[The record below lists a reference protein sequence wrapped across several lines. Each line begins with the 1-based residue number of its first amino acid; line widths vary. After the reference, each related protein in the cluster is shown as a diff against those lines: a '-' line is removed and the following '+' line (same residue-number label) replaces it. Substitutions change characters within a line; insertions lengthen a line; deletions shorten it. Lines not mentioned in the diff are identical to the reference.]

1 MASYPMHQPEIETM
15 PREELKKLQSERLV
29 AQVARMYERV
39 PLFRKRMDE
48 MGLKPSDIHGV
59 EDLSKLPFSYK
70 SDLRDEY
77 PYGLFAEP
85 LENIVRVHASSGTT
99 GKQIVVGYTAAD
111 LEMWSD
117 CVARMI
123 RAIGG
128 SNKDVVQISYGYGLF
143 TGGLGAHDGATRV
156 GATVVPTSSGNTARQ
171 VQTMVDF
178 GSTVLCCTPSYAL
191 YLGEA
196 VEEAGVKEKLSLK
209 VGIFGAEPWTE
220 DMRAAIEEKLNI
232 KAYDIYG
239 LSEIMGPGVSYE
251 CECQAG
257 MHVCEDHFI
266 PEIIDP
272 DTGELLPYGEQGEL
286 VFTTL
291 TKQGFPVIRYRTRD
305 ICTLNPE
312 PCACGRTHI
321 RMAKPAGR
329 SDDMLII
336 RGVNVFP
343 SQIEEVLLKIGGAVT
358 PNYQIVVGRENNTDT
373 LDVNVEMS
381 PELFAD
387 DIKSIE
393 KVEKRIVSE
402 LRNVLGLGAKVH
414 LVNPKSIVRSEG
426 KAKRIIDNRNLYKK

>member
-1 MASYPMHQPEIETM
+1 MSKYAMYQPEIETM
-15 PREELKKLQSERLV
+15 PREELKKLQGERLV

-48 MGLKPSDIHGV
+48 KGLKPADIHGV

-99 GKQIVVGYTAAD
+99 GKQIVVGYTKND
-111 LEMWSD
+111 LDMWAD

-123 RAIGG
+123 YAIGG
-128 SNKDVVQISYGYGLF
+128 TKKDVVQVSYGYGLF
-143 TGGLGAHDGATRV
+143 TGGLGAHDGATKV
-156 GATVVPTSSGNTARQ
+156 GATVVPTSAGNTSRQ
-171 VQTMVDF
+171 IQTMIDF
-178 GSTVLCCTPSYAL
+178 GSTVLCCTPSYAM

-196 VEEAGVKEKLSLK
+196 IEEMGVKDKLSLR

-257 MHVCEDHFI
+257 MHICEDNFI
-266 PEIIDP
+266 AEIINP
-272 DTGELLPYGEQGEL
+272 DTGEVLPYGEQGEL

-291 TKQGFPVIRYRTRD
+291 TKEGFPVIRYRTRD
-305 ICTLNPE
+305 ICVLNAE

-343 SQIEEVLLKIGGAVT
+343 SQIEEVLLKIGGSVT
-358 PNYQIVVGRENNTDT
+358 PNYQIIVGRENNTDT
-373 LDVNVEMS
+373 LDINVEMS
-381 PELFAD
+381 QEMFAD

-393 KVEKRIVSE
+393 KVEKRIVGE